1 MGIPGATRAVVPQQ
15 LARPDTKDRNSAHP
29 ESGRNAP
36 IFALAQRQCASWRY
50 RLLALAAVLLVF
62 ALGSFALLHL
72 LPIGPA
78 ASLPHFS

>member
-1 MGIPGATRAVVPQQ
+1 MVPQQ
-15 LARPDTKDRNSAHP
+15 LARPDTKDRNSARP

-62 ALGSFALLHL
+62 ALGSFALGSFALLHL

-78 ASLPHFS
+78 ASLPRFS